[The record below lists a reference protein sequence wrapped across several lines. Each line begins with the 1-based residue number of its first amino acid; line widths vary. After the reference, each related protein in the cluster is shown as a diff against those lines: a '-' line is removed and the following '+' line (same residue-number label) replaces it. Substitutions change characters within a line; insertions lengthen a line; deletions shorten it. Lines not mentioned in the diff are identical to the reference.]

1 MNKSNTLR
9 IIFLGIISS
18 IIFSS
23 CRKAKL
29 ADETT
34 SSTNS
39 TLKKDILVDLSAN
52 VIYATYTDLAY
63 NANILQTSI
72 VTFSNTPNAS
82 NLAASQQAWKNV
94 RSVWELGEGF
104 LFGPV
109 SIDNIDPRIDT
120 WPINFSRLDSV
131 LSSSAIFT
139 TTYMDNLEESLK
151 GFHPIEY
158 LLFGS
163 NGNKIASS
171 FTTRELDYLA
181 ALSINLNTLCNQA
194 KSSWNPLLTGNYSK
208 EFNTAGT
215 GSSIYLTQRSAYEQV
230 MDAMIDICDE
240 VANGK
245 IAEPYIN
252 QNPALEESPFASN
265 SIIDFTDNI
274 KSVQNMYLG
283 KYICDGKGLEDLIKV
298 NNLSMD
304 GAIKT
309 RIANSLNA
317 LGNVTVP
324 FGQAISSQQT
334 QVQNCM
340 QSINDL
346 KNYLETT
353 VKPYIQTL
361 TN

>member
-1 MNKSNTLR
+1 MIKNFLYK
-9 IIFLGIISS
+9 IIFLVIINS

-23 CRKAKL
+23 CRKAKP
-29 ADETT
+29 ANETT
-34 SSTNS
+34 SVTSS
-39 TLKKDILVDLSAN
+39 SLKKDILVDLSAN
-52 VIYATYTDLAY
+52 VIYATYSDLAF
-63 NANILQTSI
+63 NANILQVSI
-72 VTFSNTPNAS
+72 VTFSNTPNTS
-82 NLAASQQAWKNV
+82 NLLASQQAWKNV
-94 RSVWELGEGF
+94 RSAWEQGEGF

-120 WPINFSRLDSV
+120 WPIDFARLDSV

-139 TTYMDNLEESLK
+139 TTYMDNIEESLK

-158 LLFGS
+158 LLFGI
-163 NGNKIASS
+163 NGNKLASA
-171 FTTRELDYLA
+171 FTTRELDYLI
-181 ALSINLNTLCNQA
+181 ALSTNLNTLCNQA
-194 KSSWNPLLTGNYSK
+194 KSSWDTTLTGNYTS
-208 EFNTAGT
+208 EFNTAGN

-252 QNPALEESPFASN
+252 QDPTLEESPFSSN

-274 KSVQNMYLG
+274 RSVQNMYFG
-283 KYICDGKGLEDLIKV
+283 KYSNDGKGLEDLIKA

-304 GAIKT
+304 GIIKT
-309 RIANSLNA
+309 RIANSFNA
-317 LGNVTVP
+317 LGNITVP
-324 FGQAISSQQT
+324 FGQAISTQQT
-334 QVQNCM
+334 QVQNCI

-346 KNYLETT
+346 KDYLETT
-353 VKPYIQTL
+353 VKPYVQTL